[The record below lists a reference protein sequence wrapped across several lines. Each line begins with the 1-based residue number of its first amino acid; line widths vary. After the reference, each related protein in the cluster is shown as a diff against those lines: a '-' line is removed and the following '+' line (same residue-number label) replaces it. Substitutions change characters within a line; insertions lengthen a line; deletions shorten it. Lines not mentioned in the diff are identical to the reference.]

1 VRRGLIAGVVALC
14 LSAPVGAQA
23 ADLFPRGSLIVRWSS
38 NPATCDS
45 YGLCGRSGTLSWSP
59 SRGAFETFDRRRG
72 ANLAF
77 FDSAA
82 IARSRRETD
91 SGPRVC
97 VEATDALFEL
107 NSASSKR
114 GAVMTF
120 DKDTGL
126 DFGRCAG
133 PLPRDFAA
141 AMPRSQPFNAAGL
154 ARRGGTIDMR
164 SRGQFAAGPFSGEVL
179 SSLQF
184 RVKPTR
190 SEAVSRTHAA
200 PAHTARTRPPFS
212 VIELQYAI
220 ERIDGQMTL
229 GFDGTSDAV
238 CEIFDVCGLHGEI
251 AIGGNATPGNLRIT
265 TGRDLRRG
273 QRETP
278 ESALRALH
286 AGKIRAA
293 FPESSFG
300 DGASD
305 YTAPPP
311 TARFDFTERS
321 GTTDGPQCSDSGSFE
336 IDGLGFAVARAG
348 LTVSVPRSPDGLP
361 DEMRTHCPGPEE
373 RDLGTDLAE
382 GLLPWSV
389 LGDPE
394 ITVRLMPG
402 DALRSLA
409 FGGAWQGQYDV
420 VLRRVSFEVH
430 NRPPLKVP

>member
-1 VRRGLIAGVVALC
+1 V
-14 LSAPVGAQA
+14 SAPAAAQA
-23 ADLFPRGSLIVRWSS
+23 ADLFPRGSLIVRWTS
-38 NPATCDS
+38 NPDTCGS
-45 YGLCGRSGTLSWSP
+45 YGLCGRSGSLSWSP
-59 SRGAFETFDRRRG
+59 GRGAFETFDRRRG

-97 VEATDALFEL
+97 VEATDGLLEL
-107 NSASSKR
+107 NSASSKH
-114 GAVMTF
+114 GAVMAF

-133 PLPRDFAA
+133 PLARDFAA
-141 AMPRSQPFNAAGL
+141 AMPRSRPFNAARL

-164 SRGQFAAGPFSGEVL
+164 GQGQFAAGPFSGEVV
-179 SSLQF
+179 SSLQY

-190 SEAVSRTHAA
+190 DSQTTSRTRAA
-200 PAHTARTRPPFS
+200 PAHAARTRPPFS

-251 AIGGNATPGNLRIT
+251 AVGGNATPGKLRIT
-265 TGRDLRRG
+265 TGRNLRRG

-300 DGASD
+300 EGVSD

-311 TARFDFTERS
+311 TARFDFTEHS
-321 GTTDGPQCSDSGSFE
+321 GMTDGAQCSDTGSFE
-336 IDGLGFAVARAG
+336 IDGLGFSVAPTGLAVS
-348 LTVSVPRSPDGLP
+348 LPRSPDGLP

-373 RDLGTDLAE
+373 GDLDTNLAE

-394 ITVRLMPG
+394 ITVRLTPG
-402 DALRSLA
+402 GTLRSLA
-409 FGGAWQGQYDV
+409 FGGAWHGQYDV
-420 VLRRVSFEVH
+420 VLRRVSFEVR
-430 NRPPLKVP
+430 NQRPLKVS